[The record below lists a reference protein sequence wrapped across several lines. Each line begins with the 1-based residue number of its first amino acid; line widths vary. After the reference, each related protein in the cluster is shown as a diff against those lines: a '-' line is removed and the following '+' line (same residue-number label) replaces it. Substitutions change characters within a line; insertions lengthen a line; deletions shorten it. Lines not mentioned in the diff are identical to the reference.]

1 MSTVNQGLEEER
13 EADPALPRF
22 FFHNTHIPNFCH
34 LSPEYCFLSQ
44 YRISYPVTDTRW
56 KAIEREEKGHF
67 GCVRSAKGARGR
79 RCRAQIPFL
88 LAFESSVTPCE
99 SARALQLHF
108 RYALWSTG
116 QYIHKTFTCSAMTCG
131 TLGQES
137 IKITQFC
144 MQNETN
150 QGYKIKYFVL
160 NRITK

>member
-1 MSTVNQGLEEER
+1 MGARLIEVSLYKRKSVTQQQSFSTFNQGLEGER

-44 YRISYPVTDTRW
+44 YRISYRVTDTRW

-79 RCRAQIPFL
+79 RSRAQIPFL

-99 SARALQLHF
+99 SASALQLNF
-108 RYALWSTG
+108 RYALWSAG
-116 QYIHKTFTCSAMTCG
+116 QY
-131 TLGQES
+131 
-137 IKITQFC
+137 
-144 MQNETN
+144 
-150 QGYKIKYFVL
+150 
-160 NRITK
+160 TKLLRVPL